1 MGFTLYDFV
10 ALCETRLFTI
20 YHYLFRSYSVE
31 HHPIRRNIMKNTLH
45 MIFALAMVVVVSCI
59 TVNIYFPAA
68 AIQKAADEIVDD
80 IRGKDQ
86 DLEQKKPEQKQVPTS
101 LLERLRYTGLGASE
115 AYAAVDIDVSTPA
128 IRGFKE
134 SMKNRFPA
142 LEPFYG
148 KGALGENNKGFVEIR
163 NADALSLKERAD
175 LNRLSQQENSDR
187 SALYKE
193 ILSAN
198 KLGPDMMEQT
208 QKLFANSWRSKSRPG
223 WWIQQ
228 DNGEWTKK

>member
-1 MGFTLYDFV
+1 M
-10 ALCETRLFTI
+10 R
-20 YHYLFRSYSVE
+20 
-31 HHPIRRNIMKNTLH
+31 NTLH
-45 MIFALAMVVVVSCI
+45 MIFALAIVVLVSCI

-68 AIQKAADEIVDD
+68 AIQKAADEMVDD

-86 DLEQKKPEQKQVPTS
+86 NLEQKKPEQKQPEQKQVPTS
-101 LLERLRYTGLGASE
+101 LLKRLRYTGLGASE

-128 IRGFKE
+128 IRGIKE

-142 LEPFYG
+142 LEPYYG
-148 KGALGENNKGFVEIR
+148 KGALGENNKGLVEIR
-163 NADALSLKERAD
+163 NVDALSLKERAD

-198 KLGPDMMEQT
+198 KLGSDKMEQI

-223 WWIQQ
+223 WWVQQ

>member
-1 MGFTLYDFV
+1 
-10 ALCETRLFTI
+10 
-20 YHYLFRSYSVE
+20 
-31 HHPIRRNIMKNTLH
+31 MKNMSQ
-45 MIFALAMVVVVSCI
+45 MIFALAMVVLVSCI

-68 AIQKAADEIVDD
+68 AMQKAADEIVDD

-86 DLEQKKPEQKQVPTS
+86 KQEQKKPEQKQDPTS
-101 LLERLRYTGLGASE
+101 LLERLRYVGLGMSE
-115 AYAAVDIDVSTPA
+115 ASAAVDIDVSTPA
-128 IRGFKE
+128 IRGYKE
-134 SMKNRFPA
+134 SMKNRFPS
-142 LEPFYG
+142 LEPFYN
-148 KGALGENNKGFVEIR
+148 KGALGENNKGLVEIR

-198 KLGPDMMEQT
+198 KLGSDMMEQT
-208 QKLFANSWRSKSRPG
+208 QKLFANSWRSNSRAG

-228 DNGEWTKK
+228 DSGAWEKK